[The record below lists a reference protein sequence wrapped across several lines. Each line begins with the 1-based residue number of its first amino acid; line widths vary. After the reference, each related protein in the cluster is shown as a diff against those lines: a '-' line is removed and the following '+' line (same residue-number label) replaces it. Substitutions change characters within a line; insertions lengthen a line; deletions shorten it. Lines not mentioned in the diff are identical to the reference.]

1 MKIAVAGTGYVG
13 LSLSVLL
20 AQRYHVTAVDIVH
33 EKVNLINKRISP
45 IVDAE
50 IEHYLSAGNLK
61 LIATTD
67 SESAYREAD
76 IIIIATPTNYD
87 VDKNRFD
94 TSTIDAVLVII
105 EKVNPLATVVIKS
118 TVPVGFLDET
128 VSRYQI
134 PNMLFSPEFLREGK
148 ALYDN
153 LHPSRI
159 IVGVSVNA
167 STALKTKAERFA
179 GLLKEASQEPDTPV
193 LIVHAREAESI
204 KLFANTYLALRV
216 SFFNELDTYAEAHG
230 LDTEQIIRGICL
242 DPRIGSYYNN
252 PSFGY
257 GGYCLPKDRRQML
270 ANYADTPNDLIRAI
284 VHSNDTRKDF
294 CASRI
299 LAKNPDIVGVYRL
312 VMKNGSDNFRA
323 SAVQGI
329 MQRISK
335 AGIKVVVYEP
345 MCKEESWEGY
355 DCIADFGRFTRMAD
369 VIIANRLSHELVP
382 YKEKVYT
389 RDIFGK
395 D

>member
-134 PNMLFSPEFLREGK
+134 PNMHFFHQNSSERAKRFMIISI
-148 ALYDN
+148 
-153 LHPSRI
+153 LH
-159 IVGVSVNA
+159 VS
-167 STALKTKAERFA
+167 LW
-179 GLLKEASQEPDTPV
+179 G
-193 LIVHAREAESI
+193 
-204 KLFANTYLALRV
+204 YL
-216 SFFNELDTYAEAHG
+216 
-230 LDTEQIIRGICL
+230 
-242 DPRIGSYYNN
+242 
-252 PSFGY
+252 
-257 GGYCLPKDRRQML
+257 
-270 ANYADTPNDLIRAI
+270 
-284 VHSNDTRKDF
+284 
-294 CASRI
+294 
-299 LAKNPDIVGVYRL
+299 
-312 VMKNGSDNFRA
+312 
-323 SAVQGI
+323 
-329 MQRISK
+329 
-335 AGIKVVVYEP
+335 
-345 MCKEESWEGY
+345 
-355 DCIADFGRFTRMAD
+355 
-369 VIIANRLSHELVP
+369 
-382 YKEKVYT
+382 
-389 RDIFGK
+389 
-395 D
+395 